1 MAILVSVTTDV
12 SAIVNDDVQPEV
24 TSDDIPL
31 PGQNRPAAE
40 VIVAEASEILARF
53 LQRYR
58 ENPARGRYVVL
69 LPRDVTTWGVDE
81 ARARL
86 QRRRW
91 MSRVSWGA
99 PSLLHVFPRMQS
111 DEGC

>member
-1 MAILVSVTTDV
+1 MTTDV
-12 SAIVNDDVQPEV
+12 SDIVNDDVQAEV
-24 TSDDIPL
+24 SADDIPL
-31 PGQNRPAAE
+31 PDQSRPAQE
-40 VIVAEASEILARF
+40 VIVAEASLILARF

-69 LPRDVTTWGVDE
+69 LPRDATTWGVEE
-81 ARARL
+81 ARGRL

-99 PSLLHVFPRMQS
+99 PSFLHVFPRAQS